1 MPPHIIESQEE
12 TRHTRQA
19 ADNAKTRRE
28 RGKLAQRAFRQ
39 RQIDT
44 IGDLREEN
52 KRLRDAIVS
61 ICRAAAAD
69 ETTLGLAIRDARK
82 VAHIE
87 DGEEALGALA
97 QPSEDHE
104 ARHSDLL
111 AGGPHGFDFFDPYQA
126 QPQRHNLPNMGNIS
140 SFDADCYLNITSA
153 PEDIAPFLGSAAY
166 SVAGQIHWVTLAY
179 SYSVIK
185 ALRTA
190 TPSSDACRFAS
201 RIFGRVLRQI
211 SLEGLLAI
219 LHARLVYRKEG
230 LLTGNDHPARDP
242 RLAKA
247 LMLSI
252 VDLCAPE
259 PKRCFLSAFDVA
271 DRLRDELGAEFPV
284 FEAVLCGKVT
294 DYRSAIMRD
303 IMRELASKA
312 ICYGDGPRWNPHD
325 VVSVSRRWFSES
337 NVLNQWI

>member
-1 MPPHIIESQEE
+1 MPPHIIESREE
-12 TRHTRQA
+12 TRRTRQA
-19 ADNAKTRRE
+19 ADNAK
-28 RGKLAQRAFRQ
+28 RAFRQ

-44 IGDLREEN
+44 ISDLREEN

-69 ETTLGLAIRDARK
+69 ETTLGLAISDARK

-87 DGEEALGALA
+87 DSEEALGALA

-104 ARHSDLL
+104 TRHSDLL
-111 AGGPHGFDFFDPYQA
+111 VGGAHGFGVYDPYHHLHPVVQA

-140 SFDADCYLNITSA
+140 SFDADRYLNITSA

-230 LLTGNDHPARDP
+230 LMTGDDHPARDP

-247 LMLSI
+247 FMLSI
-252 VDLCAPE
+252 VDMCAPE
-259 PKRCFLSAFDVA
+259 PKQSFLSAFDVA
-271 DRLRDELGAEFPV
+271 DRLREELGAEFPV

-312 ICYGDGPRWNPHD
+312 ICYGDGPRWNPDD
-325 VVSVSRRWFSES
+325 VISVSRRWFSES
-337 NVLNQWI
+337 NALNQSI